1 MINNKSINNKPI
13 MINLLI
19 IKLLIIELVNNII
32 NTKYQYETY
41 KNIEINKFII

>member
-1 MINNKSINNKPI
+1 MIKNQF
-13 MINLLI
+13 I
-19 IKLLIIELVNNII
+19 IIDFVNNII